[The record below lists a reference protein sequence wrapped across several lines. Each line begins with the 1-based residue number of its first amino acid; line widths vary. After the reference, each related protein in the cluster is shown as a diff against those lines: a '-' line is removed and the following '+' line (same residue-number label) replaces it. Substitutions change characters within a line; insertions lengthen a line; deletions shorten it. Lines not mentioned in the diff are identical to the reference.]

1 MHRMRMLLLGVL
13 LSPTAALAIEGTVA
27 PGEISIA
34 GIVVGDSPGAVIRK
48 LGEPRRKEE
57 TSDFLDLHYHYPK
70 LQVSFSDDVV
80 AGLYTDHPTA
90 CTPMH
95 LCPGD
100 RLDKMRSL
108 YGPPVIAD
116 REQGIRYEYSAP
128 DVFCWLEIAPDG
140 SRIASIAVACQP

>member
-1 MHRMRMLLLGVL
+1 MRRMKMLLLGVL
-13 LSPTAALAIEGTVA
+13 LTPTAAFATEGSVA
-27 PGEISIA
+27 PGEISIGGVA
-34 GIVVGDSPGAVIRK
+34 LGDSPSEVIRK

-57 TSDFLDLHYHYPK
+57 TADFLDLHYHYSN

-80 AGLYTDHPTA
+80 AGLHTDHPTA
-90 CTPMH
+90 CTPMR

-108 YGPPVIAD
+108 YGPPAIAD

-128 DVFCWLEIAPDG
+128 DVFCWLEIAPKG
-140 SRIASIAVACQP
+140 QRIASIAVACQP